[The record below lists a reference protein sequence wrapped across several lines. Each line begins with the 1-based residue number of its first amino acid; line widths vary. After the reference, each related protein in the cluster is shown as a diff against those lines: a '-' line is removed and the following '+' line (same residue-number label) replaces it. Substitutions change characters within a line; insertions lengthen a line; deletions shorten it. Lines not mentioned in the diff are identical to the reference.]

1 MIGRFVPYER
11 MFLFI
16 VAGRLIDRERALLL
30 SPTRIRRRRQQQ
42 HQQRKRRQWPLWFC
56 LWTPYRRTRNASTQ
70 VVRAGHSYWHLDTQE
85 SWERKVIAPLITEG
99 MEKADCPTAKCL
111 FCAAIVDDAR
121 HEDERIDDVAYRNT
135 AIAIGENEV
144 RRYGDDSSTVPVV
157 VSISHR
163 LVRGAPCGP
172 LLERTP
178 TTIQL

>member
-99 MEKADCPTAKCL
+99 MEKADCPTAQCL
-111 FCAAIVDDAR
+111 CCAAIVDDMPR
-121 HEDERIDDVAYRNT
+121 HHASPAMRMNKRTDCSMMLRTET
-135 AIAIGENEV
+135 PP
-144 RRYGDDSSTVPVV
+144 S
-157 VSISHR
+157 
-163 LVRGAPCGP
+163 P
-172 LLERTP
+172 LPSKETR
-178 TTIQL
+178 